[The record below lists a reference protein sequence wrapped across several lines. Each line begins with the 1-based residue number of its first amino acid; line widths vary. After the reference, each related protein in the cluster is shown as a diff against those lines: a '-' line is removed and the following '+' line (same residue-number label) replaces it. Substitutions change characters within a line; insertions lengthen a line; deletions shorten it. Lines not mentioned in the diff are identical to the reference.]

1 MSTFVSTAGARHW
14 TATRYAVRYKAWV
27 AAVLGAAAALTA
39 ACGSQGG
46 ASHAAG
52 PGGAASK
59 PASSLIISVAAAR
72 GDTPRHWTL
81 TCAPRA
87 AGGTL
92 PHPAAACAALARAKN
107 PFAPV
112 PHGIMCSMID
122 SGPQTASITGTWHGT
137 RVASSYS
144 RVDSCETA
152 RWNKLWKVFSQ
163 GNPGG
168 RMIPVSGASPPN

>member
-1 MSTFVSTAGARHW
+1 MNTRASTAGARHRV
-14 TATRYAVRYKAWV
+14 AIPCRARV
-27 AAVLGAAAALTA
+27 AAVLSAVAALTA

-46 ASHAAG
+46 ASRPVS
-52 PGGAASK
+52 PGGTVTK
-59 PASSLIISVAAAR
+59 PASSLVISVAAAR

-81 TCAPRA
+81 TCGRDV

-92 PHPAAACAALARAKN
+92 PHPAAACAALARAKD

-112 PHGIMCSMID
+112 GHGIMCSMID

-144 RVDSCETA
+144 RLDSCESA
-152 RWNKLWKVFSQ
+152 RWNKLWKVFGQ
-163 GNPGG
+163 VNPGG
-168 RMIPVSGASPPN
+168 RMIPTSSGPPSN